1 MVAPPETHTIPQALT
16 ELQSLMQ
23 WCNFKK
29 EIREGDDKPT
39 KVPYHPS
46 GYRASSSKSATW
58 SSHEAVV
65 RACRIANLFSGIGF
79 FFNGQIYS
87 GIDIDDCVD
96 ENGNIADWAWEIIRL
111 LDSYTEFSTNGRGV
125 HIVVRGLLQLK
136 ALDKDDIE
144 YIKGW
149 KNNPPV
155 GNVPKGKLELYSERR
170 FFVVTGKHV
179 PGTPT
184 TINERQDQ
192 LLSILNTFFL
202 EPKAEKERTFYE
214 KSPKL
219 PSNYQPSEVPQDD
232 NELWQIMF
240 REKNNRRTWER
251 LYYGDAGDYMG
262 DDGRIDESAADA
274 AIAAKL
280 VFYTQHD
287 SNRVE
292 RMMWQSGLA
301 RDKWNSHPTY
311 LRQLTIEN
319 AMTFVADDYDPL
331 YYKREAERL
340 ENRRFEETR
349 MNHQAKFA
357 DETEEEADI
366 PSEEEPAK
374 EELKLSSSD
383 QVKLLLS
390 LAIEKKNTEQVYALV
405 DMIALLTSQE
415 QANIESAIKSN
426 IKCLPGFSVA
436 SYKKCLKEAIDKQK
450 QRERDERKKAY
461 LHENDTL
468 YFKEAGSMW
477 ISIEPTEK
485 KPEPEPVQISNF
497 TGMIVSDIT
506 TDDGAEKKRS
516 YEIEADLHGRLYRI
530 EVPVEELARCE
541 WVDKQIGARARVTVG
556 RQMKEHLAAAIK
568 AVSEGTVIEKTQ
580 YAHTGWRK
588 IDGCMVYLH
597 NDGCVSGVSGVGS
610 DKINHTTHSFFSS
623 EQAYRATPE
632 RENSS
637 VSGVSGVSGVNI
649 GASVKLTGSLC
660 NYVLPNDR
668 ESIQQAIRASIR
680 IVDITQD
687 TITMP
692 LYAALCRSVLGAAN
706 LGVHLAGQTGQG
718 KSQLAALI
726 QQHFGASMDADHLPG
741 SWESTENALEMK
753 LFQAKDAIFTA
764 DDFKPKGSKNTQSQL
779 HGKADRVFR
788 SMGNGSARARLDGN
802 LNLRTERCPRCFLL
816 STGEDIPKGQSCQ
829 ARMIVLV
836 MTESVTKGDAS
847 KRLTLA
853 QKDARDGLYAK
864 SMAGY
869 IEWLAPRIEA
879 IQAQWASLVEQ
890 ERNNLSS
897 EGHSRSGTNTAN
909 LILGMKCFLQ
919 YACEVCAITPREAHL
934 YLTRCITA
942 LIEIASEASRE
953 NQQMKPC
960 EQWKRLLISAIS
972 GNRAHLVTADGDN
985 PGPGYGWKKS
995 ERSYTNSEGYMVKDE
1010 TYSGGGSQIG
1020 WIEGEDIYLESTSA
1034 YTAVVEEGSRS
1045 HDNITI
1051 SRVMLDKDL
1060 VKDGMLAS
1068 TDLQKSKP
1076 TIAIRKRLQGLQRY
1090 VLHIKKNILFPDDP
1104 ISDSHHSH
1112 HSHHSEAHEPASE
1125 EDSGVSG
1132 VNYTETPE
1140 WCDSPLTPETPPY
1153 TDGIP
1158 DEYRDILVRY
1168 QQKVYNLKSDTP
1180 LWTAPDSG
1188 YRNTMFGKNEHI
1200 MRTKSLLRSGEL
1212 NKIKAA
1218 LEAMLRTLGEY
1229 QEDRRGA

>member
-1 MVAPPETHTIPQALT
+1 MMIAESSPTLQALS

-29 EIREGDDKPT
+29 EVREGDDKPT

-46 GYRASSSKSATW
+46 NYRASSSKSATW
-58 SSHEAVV
+58 SSYEAVV

-79 FFNGQIYS
+79 FFNGQVYS

-96 ENGNIADWAWEIIRL
+96 ENGIIADWAWEIIRL
-111 LDSYTEFSTNGRGV
+111 LDSYTEFSTSGTGV
-125 HIVVRGLLQLK
+125 HIVVKGLLQLRT
-136 ALDKDDIE
+136 LDKDGVE
-144 YIKGW
+144 YIKGS

-155 GNVPKGKLELYSERR
+155 GNVPQGKLEIYSERR
-170 FFVVTGKHV
+170 FFVVTGNHV
-179 PGTPT
+179 SGTPT
-184 TINERQDQ
+184 TINERQDE
-192 LLSILNTFFL
+192 LLSILNTFFV
-202 EPKAEKERTFYE
+202 EPKAEKEREFYK
-214 KSPKL
+214 KSPRL
-219 PSNYQPSEVPQDD
+219 PDNYQPADIPQND

-240 REKNNRRTWER
+240 REKNNGRTWER

-262 DDGRIDESAADA
+262 DDGRIDESRADA
-274 AIAAKL
+274 ALAAKL

-287 SNRVE
+287 ASRVE
-292 RMMWQSGLA
+292 RMLWQTGLV
-301 RDKWNSHPTY
+301 RDKWTSHPTY
-311 LRQLTIEN
+311 LRQLTIDN
-319 AMTFVADDYDPL
+319 AMGTITDNYDPL

-340 ENRRFEETR
+340 ENKRFEEIR
-349 MNHQAKFA
+349 MNHQAKSA
-357 DETEEEADI
+357 DETEEE
-366 PSEEEPAK
+366 PTKEEP
-374 EELKLSSSD
+374 KLSSSD

-405 DMIALLTSQE
+405 DMIALLATQE

-426 IKCLPGFSVA
+426 IKCLPGFSI
-436 SYKKCLKEAIDKQK
+436 SGYKKCLKEAQDKQK
-450 QRERDERKKAY
+450 QRDREERKKAY
-461 LHENDTL
+461 SHENDTP

-477 ISIEPTEK
+477 MSIEPTDK
-485 KPEPEPVQISNF
+485 KPDPEPVQISNF
-497 TGMIVSDIT
+497 TGMIASDIT

-588 IDGCMVYLH
+588 IDECMVYLH
-597 NDGCVSGVSGVGS
+597 NFGCVSGVSGIGS
-610 DKINHTTHSFFSS
+610 DKINYTTHSFFSS

-632 RENSS
+632 RENLSM
-637 VSGVSGVSGVNI
+637 SGVSGVSGVNI
-649 GASVKLTGSLC
+649 EASVRLTGSLC
-660 NYVLPNDR
+660 NYVFSDGR
-668 ESIQQAIRASIR
+668 EGIQQAIRASIA
-680 IVDITQD
+680 IVNITQD

-718 KSQLAALI
+718 KSQLAALV

-853 QKDARDGLYAK
+853 QKDARDGMYAK

-879 IQAQWASLVEQ
+879 IQAQWPSLVEQ

-919 YACEVCAITPREAHL
+919 YACEMDAITPQEAQT
-934 YLTRCITA
+934 YLTRCINA
-942 LIEIASEASRE
+942 LVEVASEASRE

-995 ERSYTNSEGYMVKDE
+995 ERSYTNSEGYTVKDE

-1076 TIAIRKRLQGLQRY
+1076 TIAIRKRLQGSQRY

-1112 HSHHSEAHEPASE
+1112 HSHHSGGHESSSE
-1125 EDSGVSG
+1125 QGSDVSG
-1132 VNYTETPE
+1132 ENHTETPE
-1140 WCDSPLTPETPPY
+1140 WCDSPLTSETSPH
-1153 TDGIP
+1153 TDSIP
-1158 DEYRDILVRY
+1158 DEYRGLLVRY
-1168 QQKVYNLKSDTP
+1168 QKKVFSLPVNTLLWRASDN
-1180 LWTAPDSG
+1180 G
-1188 YRNTMFGKNEHI
+1188 YKNTMFDKNGHI
-1200 MRTKSLLRSGEL
+1200 ARTKSLLRSGETP
-1212 NKIKAA
+1212 KVKGAV
-1218 LEAMLRTLGEY
+1218 EAMQRTLGEY
-1229 QEDRRGA
+1229 EEDRRGA